1 MDIDKTEFID
11 DFIEDMNDLM
21 SNAEISLKKLE
32 DNHSLDLIN
41 ELFRVAHSI
50 KGMSASME
58 FKRLEMLTHKI
69 EDLMYVVRDGTLEF
83 SQDILEI
90 LQIGF
95 AFLNELFTSVKLSGV
110 EDCVRVTQ
118 QVGAMLDVHDPISG
132 EYALE
137 VSSPGWDRPFFQL
150 SQMSGYI
157 GHQVALRLIAAVEN
171 RRKFQ
176 AKLITVDLEN
186 EMIQVEVEGKH
197 VLEIDSHNIDKAN
210 LIYQD

>member
-1 MDIDKTEFID
+1 MKLSNKSQALYDLIAPAVAACGVDLWGIEFLPQGKRSLLRIFIDKPID
-11 DFIEDMNDLM
+11 E
-21 SNAEISLKKLE
+21 SAEP
-32 DNHSLDLIN
+32 
-41 ELFRVAHSI
+41 V
-50 KGMSASME
+50 
-58 FKRLEMLTHKI
+58 
-69 EDLMYVVRDGTLEF
+69 
-83 SQDILEI
+83 
-90 LQIGF
+90 
-95 AFLNELFTSVKLSGV
+95 LNEEGEVEQGRGIGV

-176 AKLITVDLEN
+176 AKLLSVDLEN
-186 EMIQVEVEGKH
+186 EMIQVEVDAKH
-197 VLEIDSHNIDKAN
+197 MLEIDSNNIDKAN
-210 LIYQD
+210 LIYQDQY

>member
-1 MDIDKTEFID
+1 MKLSNKSQALYDLIAPAVAACGVDLWGIEFLPQGKRSLLRIFIDKPID
-11 DFIEDMNDLM
+11 E
-21 SNAEISLKKLE
+21 SAEP
-32 DNHSLDLIN
+32 
-41 ELFRVAHSI
+41 V
-50 KGMSASME
+50 
-58 FKRLEMLTHKI
+58 
-69 EDLMYVVRDGTLEF
+69 
-83 SQDILEI
+83 
-90 LQIGF
+90 
-95 AFLNELFTSVKLSGV
+95 LNEEGEVEQGRGIGV

-176 AKLITVDLEN
+176 AKLLSVDLEN
-186 EMIQVEVEGKH
+186 EMIEVEFDGTH
-197 VLEIDSHNIDKAN
+197 MLEFDSNNIDKAN

>member
-1 MDIDKTEFID
+1 MKLSNKSQALYDLIAPAVAACGVDLWGIEFLPQGKRSLLRIFIDKPID
-11 DFIEDMNDLM
+11 E
-21 SNAEISLKKLE
+21 SAEP
-32 DNHSLDLIN
+32 
-41 ELFRVAHSI
+41 V
-50 KGMSASME
+50 
-58 FKRLEMLTHKI
+58 
-69 EDLMYVVRDGTLEF
+69 
-83 SQDILEI
+83 
-90 LQIGF
+90 
-95 AFLNELFTSVKLSGV
+95 LNEEGEVEQGRGIGV

-118 QVGAMLDVHDPISG
+118 QIGAMLDVHDPISG

-176 AKLITVDLEN
+176 AKLLSVDLKN
-186 EMIQVEVEGKH
+186 EMIQVEVDAKH
-197 VLEIDSHNIDKAN
+197 MLEIDSNNIDKAN

>member
-1 MDIDKTEFID
+1 MKLSNKSQALYDLIAPAVAACGVDLWGIEFLPQGKRSLLRIFIDKPID
-11 DFIEDMNDLM
+11 E
-21 SNAEISLKKLE
+21 SAEP
-32 DNHSLDLIN
+32 
-41 ELFRVAHSI
+41 V
-50 KGMSASME
+50 
-58 FKRLEMLTHKI
+58 
-69 EDLMYVVRDGTLEF
+69 
-83 SQDILEI
+83 
-90 LQIGF
+90 
-95 AFLNELFTSVKLSGV
+95 LNEEGEVEQGRGIGV

-137 VSSPGWDRPFFQL
+137 VSSPGWDRPFFQW

-176 AKLITVDLEN
+176 AKLLSVDLEN
-186 EMIQVEVEGKH
+186 EMIQVEVDARH
-197 VLEIDSHNIDKAN
+197 MLEIDSNNIDKAN

>member
-1 MDIDKTEFID
+1 MKLSNKSQALYDLIAPAVAAWGVDLWGIEFLPQGKRSLLRIFIDKPID
-11 DFIEDMNDLM
+11 E
-21 SNAEISLKKLE
+21 SAEP
-32 DNHSLDLIN
+32 
-41 ELFRVAHSI
+41 V
-50 KGMSASME
+50 
-58 FKRLEMLTHKI
+58 
-69 EDLMYVVRDGTLEF
+69 
-83 SQDILEI
+83 
-90 LQIGF
+90 
-95 AFLNELFTSVKLSGV
+95 LNEEGEVEQGRGIGV

-176 AKLITVDLEN
+176 AKLLSVDLEN
-186 EMIQVEVEGKH
+186 EMIQVEVDARH
-197 VLEIDSHNIDKAN
+197 MLEIDSNNIDKAN